1 VGRWQAIFVVIL
13 VVMLAGG
20 APALAP
26 TAAAEGRTVTVAVYE
41 LKPFVMKSSDR
52 WTGFTIEL
60 WEQIANRLGWTT
72 KYVQVDGLTGQ
83 LDAVRTGTA
92 DVAGGAI
99 SITADRERQ
108 FDFSQP
114 ILDAGLQV
122 MVARNHQPTAKPELQ
137 SFLDLL
143 WSKTMLGWLAA
154 AAAVAVV
161 PAHILWLTERRHKDS
176 MVSESYFPGI
186 FQSFA
191 WGMGAI
197 ASAAP
202 DSPKHWVSRS
212 VAILWG
218 FAGII
223 FVALYTANLTATLT
237 VDQIEGRINGP
248 NDLYGKSVCTVSNT
262 TSSDYLANLGVSVTA
277 MPTIEDCYK
286 ALAGGFDAVVFD
298 SPILR
303 YFTTQEGAK
312 VASMVGPT
320 FHDED
325 YGFLFRLGSDLR
337 KRVDGA
343 LLTLREDGSYH
354 SLQQKWFGTDE
365 G

>member
-1 VGRWQAIFVVIL
+1 L
-13 VVMLAGG
+13 VVALIVMLVGG

-26 TAAAEGRTVTVAVYE
+26 RATAEGRTVTVAVYE
-41 LKPFVMKSSDR
+41 LKPFVMKNSDH
-52 WTGFTIEL
+52 WTGFTVEL

-72 KYVQVDGLTGQ
+72 KYVQVDGLNGQ
-83 LDAVRTGTA
+83 FDAVRTGAA
-92 DVAGGAI
+92 DIAAGAV
-99 SITADRERQ
+99 SITSEREKQ

-122 MVARNHQPTAKPELQ
+122 MVARKHEPASNPELH
-137 SFLDLL
+137 SFIDLL

-154 AAAVAVV
+154 AAVVALV

-186 FQSFA
+186 LQSFA

-197 ASAAP
+197 AAAAP
-202 DSPKHWVSRS
+202 DSPRHWGSRA

-223 FVALYTANLTATLT
+223 FVALYTANLTASLT
-237 VDQIEGRINGP
+237 VDQIQGRINGP
-248 NDLYGKSVCTVSNT
+248 KDLYDKSVCTVSHT
-262 TSSDYLANLGVSVTA
+262 TSSEYLADLGVSVTA
-277 MPTIEDCYK
+277 MPTVEDCYK
-286 ALAGGFDAVVFD
+286 ALEGGFDAVVFD

-303 YFTTQEGAK
+303 YYTTQEGAK
-312 VASMVGPT
+312 VATMVGPT

-337 KRVDGA
+337 KPVDGV
-343 LLTLREDGSYH
+343 LLSLREDGSYRT
-354 SLQQKWFGTDE
+354 LQQKWFGTDE